1 MESRVRSVA
10 SLVLLSLLLS
20 PSAQAQDRHDV
31 DQQNIE
37 VGDALVCETQ
47 EEVESYVAHYSGDRE
62 AAIRAVNREEGDR
75 KVCGV
80 ISVAFL
86 RGPHIAAASHADMAF
101 EILRIL
107 VVGVNTDSGIHAV
120 PPVSYFAA
128 FGVVEY
134 DV

>member
-1 MESRVRSVA
+1 
-10 SLVLLSLLLS
+10 
-20 PSAQAQDRHDV
+20 
-31 DQQNIE
+31 
-37 VGDALVCETQ
+37 
-47 EEVESYVAHYSGDRE
+47 
-62 AAIRAVNREEGDR
+62 
-75 KVCGV
+75 
-80 ISVAFL
+80 VAFL

>member
-1 MESRVRSVA
+1 MPRMILSIGSATNVAPRTGCRSRSGDPGW
-10 SLVLLSLLLS
+10 SLNS
-20 PSAQAQDRHDV
+20 PP
-31 DQQNIE
+31 
-37 VGDALVCETQ
+37 
-47 EEVESYVAHYSGDRE
+47 HYRGDRE

>member
-1 MESRVRSVA
+1 M
-10 SLVLLSLLLS
+10 
-20 PSAQAQDRHDV
+20 
-31 DQQNIE
+31 
-37 VGDALVCETQ
+37 
-47 EEVESYVAHYSGDRE
+47 
-62 AAIRAVNREEGDR
+62 
-75 KVCGV
+75 CGV

>member
-1 MESRVRSVA
+1 MRNIAHLALLS
-10 SLVLLSLLLS
+10 LLSLLLWL
-20 PSAQAQDRHDV
+20 PAHAQDRHAV

-47 EEVESYVAHYSGDRE
+47 GQVERYIAHYSGDRE

-75 KVCGV
+75 TACGV
-80 ISVAFL
+80 LSVAFL
-86 RGPHIAAASHADMAF
+86 RGPHIAAASHGDMAF

-107 VVGVNTDSGIHAV
+107 VVGVNTASGIRAV
-120 PPVSYFAA
+120 SPVTYFAA

>member
-1 MESRVRSVA
+1 MESRMRNVA
-10 SLVLLSLLLS
+10 RIVLFLLLLGLA
-20 PSAQAQDRHDV
+20 AQARDRHAV

-47 EEVESYVAHYSGDRE
+47 EQVESYVAHYSGDRE
-62 AAIRAVNREEGDR
+62 AAIRAVNREQGDR
-75 KVCGV
+75 RACGV
-80 ISVAFL
+80 LSAAFL
-86 RGPHIAAASHADMAF
+86 RGPHIVKASHGDMAF

-107 VVGVNTDSGIHAV
+107 IVGVNTDSGIQAV
-120 PPVSYFAA
+120 SPVIYFTA